1 MMLIGYKMMAK
12 AMMDMVTMVVNQVVE
27 LLEVVFM
34 VVWLAE
40 VEARLCAITVTRHDI

>member
-12 AMMDMVTMVVNQVVE
+12 EMMDMVTMVVHQVE
-27 LLEVVFM
+27 EILEVVVV

-40 VEARLCAITVTRHDI
+40 DKARLCAITITRQDI